1 MTENNELSEREIE
14 ILKLVATGASNK
26 EIAYKLSISP
36 NTVKVHLKNIFAK
49 IEVVSRT
56 EAAMYAVKR
65 GWVGDV
71 GQGITIAETQEVIS
85 DQLPNV
91 NRSNAFIRWF
101 LVILISLL
109 LGVLFLY
116 QTFQGPAKNAKA
128 NTSPTVE
135 PNRWQELKSMPTARS
150 GLAVAVYENQIY
162 AIGGETPKGVT
173 GVVERYDIETDTWDT
188 LPSKPVPVTD
198 IQAAVIGGKI
208 YVPGGKLSSGSPTNI
223 MEIYEPS
230 KNLWKEGPSLP
241 IPTCGYGLVAF
252 EGKLFL
258 FGGWDGQKYLNTV
271 FEYNID
277 QDKWLERKSML
288 TGRAYLGATIA
299 GGRIYVLGGFDGR
312 SSLTDNDEYIPEN
325 DSWTARLSLPE
336 GRYAMGT
343 TSIADIVYVIGGIKS
358 NENTVLSPLQYIHQL
373 DKWQEFQ
380 SPIMEQW
387 YSLALVPYQTRL
399 YGIGGKEGKSYS
411 KINVSFQAIYTILIP
426 IIP

>member
-65 GWVGDV
+65 GWVGEV
-71 GQGITIAETQEVIS
+71 GQGITIAETQEVTS

-91 NRSNAFIRWF
+91 NRSNVFIRWF

-128 NTSPTVE
+128 NPSSTVE

-162 AIGGETPKGVT
+162 AIGGETPNGVT

-208 YVPGGKLSSGSPTNI
+208 YVPGGKQENGGVTDILEVYDPNK
-223 MEIYEPS
+223 S
-230 KNLWKEGPSLP
+230 KWERRSSLP
-241 IPTCGYGLVAF
+241 VALSEYAMTAF
-252 EGKLFL
+252 EGKLYV
-258 FGGWDGQKYLNTV
+258 FGGWNSKQYLATV
-271 FEYNID
+271 YEYD
-277 QDKWLERKSML
+277 PDYDKWIERAPML
-288 TGRAYLGATIA
+288 TPRGLAGATVA
-299 GGRIYVLGGFDGR
+299 GGKIYVIGGYDGKKPL
-312 SSLTDNDEYIPEN
+312 SVNEEYRPES
-325 DSWTARLSLPE
+325 DVWSRYISLPNE
-336 GRYAMGT
+336 RYAMGIV
-343 TSIADIVYVIGGIKS
+343 SVIDIIYVIGGKNAIGS
-358 NENTVLSPLQYIHQL
+358 SLPALQYIPQQ
-373 DKWQEFQ
+373 DKWQEFENPFSQDWTEFGLVSLQ
-380 SPIMEQW
+380 SRI
-387 YSLALVPYQTRL
+387 
-399 YGIGGKEGKSYS
+399 YGIGGLLGKIPVSLNYSY
-411 KINVSFQAIYTILIP
+411 QAIYTIMIP
-426 IIP
+426 IIK

>member
-1 MTENNELSEREIE
+1 
-14 ILKLVATGASNK
+14 
-26 EIAYKLSISP
+26 
-36 NTVKVHLKNIFAK
+36 
-49 IEVVSRT
+49 
-56 EAAMYAVKR
+56 
-65 GWVGDV
+65 
-71 GQGITIAETQEVIS
+71 
-85 DQLPNV
+85 
-91 NRSNAFIRWF
+91 
-101 LVILISLL
+101 
-109 LGVLFLY
+109 
-116 QTFQGPAKNAKA
+116 
-128 NTSPTVE
+128 
-135 PNRWQELKSMPTARS
+135 MPTARS

-299 GGRIYVLGGFDGR
+299 GGRIYV
-312 SSLTDNDEYIPEN
+312 YIPEN
-325 DSWTARLSLPE
+325 DS
-336 GRYAMGT
+336 
-343 TSIADIVYVIGGIKS
+343 
-358 NENTVLSPLQYIHQL
+358 
-373 DKWQEFQ
+373 
-380 SPIMEQW
+380 
-387 YSLALVPYQTRL
+387 
-399 YGIGGKEGKSYS
+399 
-411 KINVSFQAIYTILIP
+411 
-426 IIP
+426 

>member
-65 GWVGDV
+65 GWVGEA

-135 PNRWQELKSMPTARS
+135 PNRWLELKSMPTARS

-208 YVPGGKLSSGSPTNI
+208 YVPGGKQENGGVTDILEVYDPNK
-223 MEIYEPS
+223 S
-230 KNLWKEGPSLP
+230 KWERRSSLP
-241 IPTCGYGLVAF
+241 VALSEYAMTAF
-252 EGKLFL
+252 EGKLYV
-258 FGGWDGQKYLNTV
+258 FGGWNSKQYLATV
-271 FEYNID
+271 YEYD
-277 QDKWLERKSML
+277 PDYDKWIERAPML
-288 TGRAYLGATIA
+288 TPRGLAGATVA
-299 GGRIYVLGGFDGR
+299 GGKIYVIGGYDGKKPL
-312 SSLTDNDEYIPEN
+312 SVNEEYRPES
-325 DSWTARLSLPE
+325 DVWSRYISLPNE
-336 GRYAMGT
+336 RYAMGIV
-343 TSIADIVYVIGGIKS
+343 SVIDIIYVIGGKNAIGS
-358 NENTVLSPLQYIHQL
+358 SLPALQYIPQQ
-373 DKWQEFQ
+373 DKWQEFENPFSQDWTEFGLVSLQ
-380 SPIMEQW
+380 SRI
-387 YSLALVPYQTRL
+387 
-399 YGIGGKEGKSYS
+399 YGIGGLLGKIPVSLNYSY
-411 KINVSFQAIYTILIP
+411 QAIYTIMIP
-426 IIP
+426 IIK